1 MNADE
6 YRYLVILKKGFF
18 REALRAVEKTSLDIT
33 ALLN

>member
-6 YRYLVILKKGFF
+6 YRYLVILKGFF